1 MAKEIVV
8 SDLNAA
14 EVAVRDAELRFS
26 NVVYDVTTILGDKAT
41 KATKSELT
49 SIRTSIEKTRK
60 VLKQP
65 FIDEGKKIDDLA
77 KALTE
82 RVVALETP
90 LLQCYKAAEQNA
102 ADAAKAEADAKA
114 KALEE
119 EVAALRAQLAQQTI
133 LNEKAEEMVKQQ
145 LEEEGVEQATNQLVE
160 WLMEELE
167 LTKTNAKRF
176 VGFAKQGDVPHI
188 KFEV

>member
-1 MAKEIVV
+1 MTKEIVV

-14 EVAVRDAELRFS
+14 EVAVRDAELRFA
-26 NVVYDVTTILGDKAT
+26 NVVYDATTILGDKSA
-41 KATKSELT
+41 KAIKSELT

-82 RVVALETP
+82 RVVALEKP
-90 LLQCYKAAEQNA
+90 LLQCYKEAEQRA
-102 ADAAKAEADAKA
+102 ADAAKAEEAHRVSS
-114 KALEE
+114 LEE
-119 EVAALRAQLAQQTI
+119 EVAALRAQLAQQTV

-145 LEEEGVEQATNQLVE
+145 LAEEGEEKATKELVD
-160 WLMEELE
+160 WLINFGM
-167 LTKTNAKRF
+167 TRVNASFLAGSIKE
-176 VGFAKQGDVPHI
+176 GTVPHV